1 MRIEDY
7 KRQRDAMEVPSHGNL
22 SPFREVLE
30 QLLDTVVRL
39 DREASLGGG
48 YSHQVGEIGGHRN
61 GYKPEGLP
69 NTSGSL
75 NLLASRISGS
85 ADTPLYPE
93 TMNRGQRSSEALL
106 NVAAECYLEGVYS
119 REISKRF
126 KPFGI
131 ETMSSTQVS
140 NTNKKLDEGFEPWR
154 NRDLGDF
161 PYLILDA
168 RYEKLRVT
176 GIVRDVAVLSA
187 VGIDREGNRR
197 ILGVSVELKDAELH
211 WREFLDCLVHRGIRG
226 VEYIV
231 SDDHPG
237 LKAARRAV
245 FTGCKWQRCQQNLIQ
260 DALKQTSSEEIR
272 KNLAAELRTVYN
284 AETIRI
290 AEVALENLV
299 TKYSSQNPTLARWL
313 KINGPDA
320 LTVYSLPTH
329 HRIKMRASK
338 PIKHVLNQRIKQ
350 QTRMIKIFPNA
361 NALLRLVT
369 SVIVEIDE
377 DWIGKNRRHIVW
389 NK

>member
-1 MRIEDY
+1 MSIEDY

-22 SPFREVLE
+22 SPVRELLQ

-48 YSHQVGEIGGHRN
+48 YGHRVGEFGGHRN

-75 NLLASRISGS
+75 NSLASKVSGS
-85 ADTPLYPE
+85 VDTPLYPE
-93 TMNRGQRSSEALL
+93 TMNRGQRSSEALV

-119 REISKRF
+119 REISRRF

-131 ETMSSTQVS
+131 ETMSSAQVS

-237 LKAARRAV
+237 LKAA
-245 FTGCKWQRCQQNLIQ
+245 L
-260 DALKQTSSEEIR
+260 
-272 KNLAAELRTVYN
+272 
-284 AETIRI
+284 
-290 AEVALENLV
+290 
-299 TKYSSQNPTLARWL
+299 
-313 KINGPDA
+313 
-320 LTVYSLPTH
+320 
-329 HRIKMRASK
+329 
-338 PIKHVLNQRIKQ
+338 
-350 QTRMIKIFPNA
+350 
-361 NALLRLVT
+361 
-369 SVIVEIDE
+369 
-377 DWIGKNRRHIVW
+377 
-389 NK
+389 